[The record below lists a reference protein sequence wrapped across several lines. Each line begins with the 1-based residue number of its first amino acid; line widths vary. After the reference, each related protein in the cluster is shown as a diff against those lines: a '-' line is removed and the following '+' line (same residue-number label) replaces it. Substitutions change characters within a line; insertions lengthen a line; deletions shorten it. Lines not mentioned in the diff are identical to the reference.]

1 MDDTNAPAP
10 RSDSETL
17 SPVEQVQA
25 LVGDVKALA
34 EAELAYAK
42 SRLAY
47 SGGVIRKAGLW
58 ALLAL
63 LFLSGA
69 VVALILGLL
78 LILTVYV
85 GPWLATAIVVLLFL
99 LAAWAAGSCA
109 RSTAND
115 LKFEEDGND
124 G

>member
-47 SGGVIRKAGLW
+47 SGGVILAG
-58 ALLAL
+58 AA
-63 LFLSGA
+63 FPVRRGCC
-69 VVALILGLL
+69 
-78 LILTVYV
+78 TD
-85 GPWLATAIVVLLFL
+85 PWLASDPDSLCGALAGYGYCRSVIPPRRMGGRKLRAID
-99 LAAWAAGSCA
+99 SQ
-109 RSTAND
+109 
-115 LKFEEDGND
+115 
-124 G
+124 